1 MIVVPFWFLFPHVMV
16 VGLANVEM
24 VLPILSWKQNDYG
37 NIAVTVHHEP
47 RYLWWWWWWWCVLW
61 GGGGHDSSDGN
72 DSSDGGG
79 VMVLL
84 VVGLE

>member
-1 MIVVPFWFLFPHVMV
+1 MHDWCTVLVFVSHVVV

-24 VLPILSWKQNDYG
+24 VLPNLSWKQNGYG
-37 NIAVTVHHEP
+37 NIAVTVAS
-47 RYLWWWWWWWCVLW
+47 RTAVFVVVVVMVCVVD
-61 GGGGHDSSDGN
+61 GGLH

-84 VVGLE
+84 VVCLE